1 MAFKINN
8 SDSFEGLTI
17 VISKEKYPILFENK
31 VRELIKNGLTR
42 EQAEESVQNME
53 VDLELYYEED
63 GGFFAVEQE
72 AISSQLTIYSP
83 YTAEEGKYPNEL

>member
-17 VISKEKYPILFENK
+17 TVTKKKYPILFENK
-31 VRELIKNGLTR
+31 VNELIKNGLTR
-42 EQAEESVQNME
+42 EQAEDSVENMK

-72 AISSQLTIYSP
+72 AISSQIVIYSP
-83 YTAEEGKYPNEL
+83 YTGEEGKYPNEL